1 MQEEKVAGAS
11 YLLTF
16 LSDIEF
22 LIAYASSY
30 INLYVHL
37 KNKYT
42 EESLQKYDIEDSEKK
57 SLMETINQLRSIIFK
72 VYVRFNALTKQIK
85 EFKTYKKEIKKYY
98 EKIIPKDKSDSFVPL
113 VEDVENF
120 VIKINEIFV
129 EAIMSEL
136 IVKSREILKGLTE

>member
-16 LSDIEF
+16 LSDIEY

-30 INLYVHL
+30 INLYVQL
-37 KNKYT
+37 RNKYN
-42 EESLQKYDIEDSEKK
+42 EETLQKYE
-57 SLMETINQLRSIIFK
+57 MEETDRQNLLEITNQIRSITFK

-85 EFKTYKKEIKKYY
+85 EFKTYKKDINRYY
-98 EKIIPKDKSDSFVPL
+98 EAIKSSPVPL
-113 VEDVENF
+113 VKDVENF